1 MGQVKKIEMT
11 RCQDLAKAYQS
22 QGASSF
28 SANWAQYLMDV
39 TEEERKSG
47 CSQDIARVTIPFQD
61 ILYTFLDCPGLQ
73 SYQSKMISG
82 AAIADIAVLV
92 LSAKKNEEKSCI

>member
-1 MGQVKKIEMT
+1 
-11 RCQDLAKAYQS
+11 
-22 QGASSF
+22 
-28 SANWAQYLMDV
+28 MDV

-61 ILYTFLDCPGLQ
+61 NLYTFLDCPGLQ
-73 SYQSKMISG
+73 SYQSKMIFG